1 MRGRSPSAA
10 VIASRVNGVLRRLAR
25 GPCDVRGHRDGERGR
40 DARDSISGDFTFTPS
55 DDGR

>member
-1 MRGRSPSAA
+1 MKSRAPSAA
-10 VIASRVNGVLRRLAR
+10 VITSRVSGALRRLAR

-55 DDGR
+55 EDGR